1 MRLRYQTGCIGA
13 PPSEPTMAYLPSCS
27 TRIKANFLILP
38 LLRPRVV
45 KITTRPFGASEGV
58 GFAAVGC
65 FVTLDL
71 IAHPLARTRLVL
83 PCQWHVAIIDSPSPQ
98 ARR

>member
-1 MRLRYQTGCIGA
+1 
-13 PPSEPTMAYLPSCS
+13 MAYLPSCS
-27 TRIKANFLILP
+27 TRINANFLILP

-45 KITTRPFGASEGV
+45 KITTGRLGTGEGV
-58 GFAAVGC
+58 GFAAVGGL
-65 FVTLDL
+65 VSLYL

-83 PCQWHVAIIDSPSPQ
+83 PCQRHSAIIDSPSPQ